1 MAPPLIG
8 RRVVI
13 GGLSSG
19 LNGRQGVA
27 VRFEGGRYVVA
38 IDGFGGSLRL
48 RPENVSAPPPRPPPT
63 PPPSALKPLPAAAPQ
78 TVHQELSSA
87 HFKAAK
93 KRLSVAAKALSDGA
107 LGAVKC
113 EYESILD
120 MLENQLPRRGKSLAG
135 DRAADEF
142 VGERLCD
149 KMEARGM
156 PARKQAGLQAVAT
169 CRAHVRGGP
178 DGEPL
183 PIPVD

>member
-1 MAPPLIG
+1 MQLTALAG
-8 RRVVI
+8 ASGFDRRI
-13 GGLSSG
+13 CTC
-19 LNGRQGVA
+19 
-27 VRFEGGRYVVA
+27 
-38 IDGFGGSLRL
+38 
-48 RPENVSAPPPRPPPT
+48 VSAPPPPSPPP
-63 PPPSALKPLPAAAPQ
+63 PALKPLPAAPQ
-78 TVHQELSSA
+78 TA

-93 KRLSVAAKALSDGA
+93 NRLSVAAKALSDGA

-135 DRAADEF
+135 HRAADEF

-156 PARKQAGLQAVAT
+156 PARKQTGLQAVAT

>member
-1 MAPPLIG
+1 MQSTALAG
-8 RRVVI
+8 AFGFDRRMC
-13 GGLSSG
+13 
-19 LNGRQGVA
+19 
-27 VRFEGGRYVVA
+27 
-38 IDGFGGSLRL
+38 RL
-48 RPENVSAPPPRPPPT
+48 RHHGRHRPHH
-63 PPPSALKPLPAAAPQ
+63 ALKPLPAAAPQ

-107 LGAVKC
+107 LGAMKC

-120 MLENQLPRRGKSLAG
+120 MLEYQLPRRGKSLAG

-156 PARKQAGLQAVAT
+156 PARKQTGAVAT

>member
-1 MAPPLIG
+1 MQLTALAG
-8 RRVVI
+8 ASGFDRRI
-13 GGLSSG
+13 HTC
-19 LNGRQGVA
+19 
-27 VRFEGGRYVVA
+27 
-38 IDGFGGSLRL
+38 
-48 RPENVSAPPPRPPPT
+48 VSAPPPPSPPP
-63 PPPSALKPLPAAAPQ
+63 PALKPLPAAPQ
-78 TVHQELSSA
+78 TDHQELSSA

-93 KRLSVAAKALSDGA
+93 NRLSVAAKALSDGA

-135 DRAADEF
+135 HRAADEF

-156 PARKQAGLQAVAT
+156 PARKQTGAVAT